1 MGLPRAPILDA
12 LIVEGHRGLVNRY
25 INNPNAYISMIRLEP
40 SPSGQ
45 FQVIITHEM
54 ANIV

>member
-12 LIVEGHRGLVNRY
+12 LIVEGHKGLVNRY